1 VPTITE
7 ITEIASLRGAR
18 MLAAGAG
25 SGDAGGTSVSS
36 TRGPRARG
44 ARADGTGAVAAAVA
58 VAALIVGGC
67 GDPTPFAQ
75 EGIGFG
81 PSQSFAIEAGSY
93 AISWSAWDDASPRD
107 GCVFGLLLDM
117 VSGGP
122 VDEAGEQVS
131 FSLPKLEYRVIDDA
145 GALNGRTALLLPAAT
160 YRFVIEGSCAWSVRV
175 DSH

>member
-1 VPTITE
+1 
-7 ITEIASLRGAR
+7 
-18 MLAAGAG
+18 M
-25 SGDAGGTSVSS
+25 SS
-36 TRGPRARG
+36 TRGRRARG
-44 ARADGTGAVAAAVA
+44 VLANRTSMVAAVVV
-58 VAALIVGGC
+58 VAALLAGAC

-75 EGIGFG
+75 DGIGFG
-81 PSQSFAIEAGSY
+81 PSQSFDIEAGSY

-131 FSLPKLEYRVIDDA
+131 FSLPKLEYRVIDA
-145 GALNGRTALLLPAAT
+145 SGALNGRTAMLLPAAT
-160 YRFVIEGSCAWSVRV
+160 YRFVVEGSCAWSVRV